1 MTSRAVVLVGIAAFG
16 AAPACRPSGAVEAS
30 RPPVAVEVAS
40 AELGDLAETIDVV
53 GTLAPKLSADV
64 KSEYSGIV
72 AAVHVTEWVAVRE
85 GQPLATLDTREG
97 QAALD
102 AARAA
107 LLQAKVAQARAVREK
122 DRAESLLRA
131 GLMTRQGLEDAA
143 TARDAAVAAV
153 AAAEAQLAGAETRLA
168 KSVLR
173 APFDGVVA
181 SRGVNVGDR
190 VESMG
195 SGDPLFRIVDD
206 RLLDLDMSV
215 PSARLGALRVGQG
228 VEFTVDAFPGRT
240 FQGRVR
246 HINPS
251 VDPVSRAGRV
261 MAQVGN
267 AGHELK
273 GGFFVKGR
281 IQVGTRKAVVRVP
294 RAALQEWDPATG
306 AAAVFVIEGESARRR
321 EVHTGV
327 VSGDAVEVARG
338 LAAGES
344 VATRGAFGLRDG
356 DRVKAVAGS
365 GA

>member
-1 MTSRAVVLVGIAAFG
+1 MTSRAVVLVGVAALG
-16 AAPACRPSGAVEAS
+16 AAACRPSVAVETR
-30 RPPVAVEVAS
+30 RPPVAVEVAA

-53 GTLAPKLSADV
+53 GTLAPKQAADV

-72 AAVHVTEWVAVRE
+72 AAVHVTEWVAVRKD
-85 GQPLATLDTREG
+85 QPLATLDTREG
-97 QAALD
+97 LASLD

-107 LLQAKVAQARAVREK
+107 VLQAKVAQARAVREK
-122 DRAESLLRA
+122 ERAESLLRA

-143 TARDAAVAAV
+143 TAQDASMAAV

-181 SRGVNVGDR
+181 SRGVDVGDR

-195 SGDPLFRIVDD
+195 SGDPLFRVVDD
-206 RLLDLDMSV
+206 RLLDLDMTV
-215 PSARLGALRVGQG
+215 PSARLGALRIGQG

-240 FQGRVR
+240 FEGRVS

-261 MAQVGN
+261 MAQVAN
-267 AGHELK
+267 ADHQLR
-273 GGFFVKGR
+273 GGLFVKGR
-281 IQVGTRKAVVRVP
+281 IRVGTRNGVLRVP
-294 RAALQEWDPATG
+294 RAALQEWDVATG
-306 AAAVFVIEGESARRR
+306 AAAVFVIEGGSARRR

-338 LAAGES
+338 LAAGET
-344 VATRGAFGLRDG
+344 VATRGAFSLRDG
-356 DRVKAVAGS
+356 DRVQAVARP